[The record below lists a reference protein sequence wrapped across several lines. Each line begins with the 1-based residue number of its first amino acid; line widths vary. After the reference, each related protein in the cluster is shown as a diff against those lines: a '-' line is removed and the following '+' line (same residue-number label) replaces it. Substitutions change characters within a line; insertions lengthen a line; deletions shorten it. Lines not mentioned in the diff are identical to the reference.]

1 MLLSIHLPVSCSLS
15 FKPSCVAIWQS
26 IQPLTWHD
34 LANMNIARRT
44 SSATPAYH
52 WIAIPC
58 HSQRSQNCFPYY
70 LQHEAQ
76 WYLGDNGTAGL
87 LGVFETHLSSN
98 SSDPFYAENRFMW
111 PEVMDSRFPDGIHCL
126 NDLFLRKFHRSGC
139 WIRRDKG
146 VCRLCLPPKMWILVN
161 ILYIIFY
168 LQDLRSLVIGRGNLK
183 HLFMFF
189 YTFFFLQ
196 FFRWLNHRSPSCCL
210 NSQISCWKSLF
221 CCQTLDMLP
230 PCVGSGR
237 TTVVDFTMD
246 SSYESRD
253 AVFTGRKERR

>member
-111 PEVMDSRFPDGIHCL
+111 PEVMDSRFPDDIHCL

-168 LQDLRSLVIGRGNLK
+168 LQDLRSLVIGSGNLK

-189 YTFFFLQ
+189 YTFFFLAILPLVESPIT
-196 FFRWLNHRSPSCCL
+196 FLLPKLPNFLLKVIVLLSNTRHVAALRWLWKDHG
-210 NSQISCWKSLF
+210 CWLHN
-221 CCQTLDMLP
+221 
-230 PCVGSGR
+230 G
-237 TTVVDFTMD
+237 
-246 SSYESRD
+246 
-253 AVFTGRKERR
+253 